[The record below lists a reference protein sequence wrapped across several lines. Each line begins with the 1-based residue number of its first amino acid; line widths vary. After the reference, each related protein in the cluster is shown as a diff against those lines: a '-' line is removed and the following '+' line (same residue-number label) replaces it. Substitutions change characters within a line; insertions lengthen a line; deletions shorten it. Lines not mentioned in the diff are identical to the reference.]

1 MVTQYDVEIW
11 KRIEAALGKQL
22 EEYPTEKDE
31 VMVFKTRVDEAQR
44 CAVMEMKSLHADRGT
59 KGAVLKGRRPKG
71 GKRDRSEMDREEG

>member
-22 EEYPTEKDE
+22 DEYPTEKDE

-44 CAVMEMKSLHADRGT
+44 HAVKEMKNLHEDRGN
-59 KGAVLKGRRPKG
+59 KGAVLKGRRSKG